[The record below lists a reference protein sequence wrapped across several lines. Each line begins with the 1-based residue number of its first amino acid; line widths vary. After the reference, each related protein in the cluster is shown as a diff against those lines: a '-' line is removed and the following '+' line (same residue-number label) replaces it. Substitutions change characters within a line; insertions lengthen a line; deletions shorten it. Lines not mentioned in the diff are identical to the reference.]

1 MQMKNSLWS
10 KVLAIGAVVGLLTLV
25 LARIGFL
32 VDERRGRQQEAIQ
45 GVQQS
50 QAGAQSV
57 LGPWLYRECVEE
69 WEVKLG
75 DGKDRHVHTE
85 RREFRL
91 ELAASKLSVASQ
103 AQAEQRYRG
112 LFKVNGYL
120 SHLAL
125 DAQWPSLAALMPTPK
140 SADTRLRCEPVTL
153 MVALSDTRGVQR
165 AELKI
170 NDLDV
175 AVNAGTNH
183 PTYGRGMHA
192 ILRDAQLAGAVHA
205 RLTLDLRGTS
215 RLELVPAAAQTEWDL
230 RSDWPH
236 PSFGGRFLPVQR
248 DVTNEGFH
256 AVWRVSELSSS
267 AARDVAQG
275 GLLCPADVAGGPA
288 MGGVNYQ
295 DGAGSDEVVA
305 TARDARCLDT
315 LAVSFIDP
323 INPYVLADRA
333 VKYGLLFVALTFVA
347 VALTEV
353 LGRTRVRRVH
363 PVQYALVGLALSLFF
378 MLLLALSEHL
388 LFEIAYA
395 VASAA
400 CAGVLGIYGAHMLGG
415 WRAGAAFGGALG
427 GLYGLMYVLLTR
439 EQTALVVGTI
449 GLFAAVAAVMLLTR
463 KLDWYRLFDDL
474 SAPRARTE

>member
-1 MQMKNSLWS
+1 MKFPLLG
-10 KVLAIGAVVGLLTLV
+10 KFIAIGAVIALIAIV
-25 LARIGFL
+25 LARIGYL
-32 VDERRGRQQEAIQ
+32 VDERRGRQLEAIRS
-45 GVQQS
+45 VQQS

-75 DGKDRHVHTE
+75 EGKDRHVHTE
-85 RREFRL
+85 KREFRL
-91 ELAASKLSVASQ
+91 ELAASKLTVASQ
-103 AQAEQRYRG
+103 AQAEERYRG

-120 SHLAL
+120 SRLAL
-125 DAQWPSLAALMPTPK
+125 DAQWPSLAALKPAPK

-153 MVALSDTRGVQR
+153 MVAVSDTRGVQR
-165 AELKI
+165 AELKV
-170 NDLDV
+170 NDQDLP
-175 AVNAGTNH
+175 VNAGTDH
-183 PTYGRGMHA
+183 PTYERGMHA
-192 ILRDAQLAGAVHA
+192 TLADAQLAGAVHA

-248 DVTNEGFH
+248 DVNEEGFH
-256 AVWRVSELSSS
+256 AVWHVTELASS

-275 GLLCPADVAGGPA
+275 GSLCTADAASGPGAVA
-288 MGGVNYQ
+288 YQ
-295 DGAGSDEVVA
+295 DGASSDEVA
-305 TARDARCLDT
+305 AARDARCLDT
-315 LAVSFIDP
+315 LAVSFMDP

-333 VKYGLLFVALTFVA
+333 IKYGLLFVALTFVA

-353 LGRTRVRRVH
+353 LARQRVGRVH
-363 PVQYALVGLALSLFF
+363 PVQYGLVGLALSLFF

-388 LFEIAYA
+388 RFEIAYA
-395 VASAA
+395 AASVA
-400 CAGVLGIYGAHMLGG
+400 CAGVLGVYGAHMLGG

-463 KLDWYRLFDDL
+463 KLDWYRLFDEL
-474 SAPRARTE
+474 AAPGTGRTIKG

>member
-1 MQMKNSLWS
+1 MQVKNSLWS

-45 GVQQS
+45 SVQQS

-57 LGPWLYRECVEE
+57 MGPWLHRACVEE
-69 WEVKLG
+69 WEVEVG
-75 DGKDRHVHTE
+75 EGKERRLQTE

-91 ELAASKLSVASQ
+91 QQAAQDLKVQSFAT
-103 AQAEQRYRG
+103 AESRYRG
-112 LFKVNGYL
+112 LFKVNGFL
-120 SHLAL
+120 GRLDL
-125 DAQWPSLAALMPTPK
+125 DAQWPSLAALEPK
-140 SADTRLRCEPVTL
+140 AEVRGSRLTCGPITL
-153 MVALSDTRGVQR
+153 TLAVADTRGVQR
-165 AELKI
+165 AELKL
-170 NDLDV
+170 NGQAYPVSAGTEHPKYARGLHAPV
-175 AVNAGTNH
+175 ALATNAG
-183 PTYGRGMHA
+183 P
-192 ILRDAQLAGAVHA
+192 LQAQLS
-205 RLTLDLRGTS
+205 LDLRGTG
-215 RLELVPAAAQTEWDL
+215 RLEFVPAAAQTEWDL
-230 RSDWPH
+230 KSDWPH

-248 DVTNEGFH
+248 DVSEEGFH
-256 AVWRVSELSSS
+256 AVWRVSELASS

-275 GLLCPADVAGGPA
+275 TAMCVGEVGGNP
-288 MGGVNYQ
+288 YTE
-295 DGAGSDEVVA
+295 DAGSV
-305 TARDARCLDT
+305 RDNPNCLDS

-353 LGRTRVRRVH
+353 LGRARVRRVH

-395 VASAA
+395 AASVA
-400 CAGVLGIYGAHMLGG
+400 CAGVLAVYGAHMLGG
-415 WRAGAAFGGALG
+415 WRAGAAFGAALG

-474 SAPRARTE
+474 SAPRVRTE